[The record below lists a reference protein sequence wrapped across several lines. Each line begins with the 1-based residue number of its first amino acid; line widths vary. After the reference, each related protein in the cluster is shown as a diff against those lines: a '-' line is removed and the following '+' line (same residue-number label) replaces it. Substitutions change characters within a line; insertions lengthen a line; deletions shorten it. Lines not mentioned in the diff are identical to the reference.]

1 MLNRN
6 NCKIGYIRY
15 NDRKYERFKDKIAN
29 IVRRIFIK
37 VIIENIDNGII
48 ILIPKYKFIKST
60 NKFVRK
66 RIINQIKKYIKYENM
81 QYIIL
86 DKDLSFIEENLRFIK
101 EEFNKINI
109 LNGKY
114 LMKNIISKL
123 LEYIYNVNNKNIKL
137 ENIYIF
143 VNEYT
148 KNNIGIIEMLAR
160 KCKTVNIVTE
170 NLKYFIKLED
180 FLYNEGILITVSNN
194 KRKSAKNAKIII
206 NMDFSKDVFEKY
218 TINMNSIIINLT
230 NEKSFFENTFRG
242 VCINNIE
249 ISIDKNVR
257 CFYKEFYGNI
267 KESLY
272 LESIILNKDY
282 KYVENKYEEN
292 NSKISDL
299 IGVRGKIQKNEFCE
313 SIDKFLNLI

>member
-1 MLNRN
+1 MLVIFMLNRN

-29 IVRRIFIK
+29 IFRRIFIK

-170 NLKYFIKLED
+170 NLKYFRKLED

-194 KRKSAKNAKIII
+194 KKKSANRAKFII
-206 NMDFSKDVFEKY
+206 NMDFPKEIFENY
-218 TINMNSIIINLT
+218 VINMDSIIINLT
-230 NEKSFFENTFRG
+230 DEKIFFENAFRG
-242 VCINNIE
+242 IIVNNFKVSINDNILE
-249 ISIDKNVR
+249 
-257 CFYKEFYGNI
+257 FYREFYGNI
-267 KESLY
+267 DEKIFVESFVIDR
-272 LESIILNKDY
+272 EF
-282 KYVENKYEEN
+282 KYVCGVFDSFFGE
-292 NSKISDL
+292 IVGL
-299 IGVRGKIQKNEFCE
+299 IGVRGEIQKCE
-313 SIDKFLNLI
+313 ILQLLG

>member
-15 NDRKYERFKDKIAN
+15 NNRKYERFKDKIMN
-29 IVRRIFIK
+29 IFRKIFIK
-37 VIIENIDNGII
+37 VIIENIDNIHNTDNRNNEVI
-48 ILIPKYKFIKST
+48 ILIPKYKFIKNT

-66 RIINQIKKYIKYENM
+66 RIINQIKKYTKYENV
-81 QYIIL
+81 QYIVL
-86 DKDLSFIEENLRFIK
+86 DRNLSFIDKELKLKK
-101 EEFNKINI
+101 EEFNKINM

-114 LMKNIISKL
+114 FMKNIISKL
-123 LEYIYNVNNKNIKL
+123 LEYIYNIKNKNIKL

-160 KCKTVNIVTE
+160 KCKTVNIVTD
-170 NLKYFIKLED
+170 NLKYFKKLED

-194 KRKSAKNAKIII
+194 KRRSAKNAKIII

-249 ISIDKNVR
+249 ISIDENVR
-257 CFYKEFYGNI
+257 YFYKEFYGNI
-267 KESLY
+267 KENLY

-292 NSKISDL
+292 NSKISAL
-299 IGVRGKIQKNEFCE
+299 IGVRGKIQNNELCE
-313 SIDKFLNLI
+313 

>member
-1 MLNRN
+1 MLVIFMLNRN

-29 IVRRIFIK
+29 IFRRIFIK

-86 DKDLSFIEENLRFIK
+86 DKDLSFIEENFRFIK

-143 VNEYT
+143 VPSSVILSLTAPYNV
-148 KNNIGIIEMLAR
+148 K
-160 KCKTVNIVTE
+160 
-170 NLKYFIKLED
+170 KYLRPVRHAAD
-180 FLYNEGILITVSNN
+180 T
-194 KRKSAKNAKIII
+194 A
-206 NMDFSKDVFEKY
+206 
-218 TINMNSIIINLT
+218 
-230 NEKSFFENTFRG
+230 
-242 VCINNIE
+242 
-249 ISIDKNVR
+249 NVR
-257 CFYKEFYGNI
+257 RLFHRCAPPLTG
-267 KESLY
+267 
-272 LESIILNKDY
+272 
-282 KYVENKYEEN
+282 
-292 NSKISDL
+292 
-299 IGVRGKIQKNEFCE
+299 QAPAAHP
-313 SIDKFLNLI
+313 